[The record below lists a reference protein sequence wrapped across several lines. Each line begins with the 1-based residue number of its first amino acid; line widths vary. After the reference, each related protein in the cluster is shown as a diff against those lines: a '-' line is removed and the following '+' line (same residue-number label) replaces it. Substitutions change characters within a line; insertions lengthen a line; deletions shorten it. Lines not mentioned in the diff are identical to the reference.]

1 MFNIILLSSPIMKT
15 ISLIPSWAQHYEEF
29 WESVKIRNAWFIKLR
44 YSAVLM
50 LVAFL
55 TTTGLL
61 FRISFTPV
69 QFYAISSITLSI
81 FLYNIVLAR
90 LQKYIKYSDEGFNP
104 IHFSIIQ
111 MVLDLYALCLLVY
124 YSGGIESPLFLL
136 FIFHMVIGSMIL
148 PRLVIYSSACLVIL
162 VFSGIVFAEYL
173 GLIAHHSIA
182 GFLKDPFYNNIS
194 YISVILAVFAFVLI
208 ITVMLA
214 NEIANKLYKMEENL
228 LDSLDKLRAVEIE
241 KENYITGVV
250 HEIKT
255 PIAAVQSYLDL
266 ILGNYLGPVS
276 PKIEDKLKRTRSRS
290 DEAIQMINN
299 ILKISRLKILDDLGK
314 DELDIKRLVC
324 SAHEK
329 LKSQIE
335 TKGINFSLID
345 NRKIKRKVL
354 GDKFLL
360 EIGISNIISNAIKYV
375 DKCGKVVVTMADSP
389 NSVEIKVCDNGIGIP
404 SGESENIFQ
413 EFFRASNIK
422 HKGYE
427 GVGLGL
433 TVVKQIITKHNG
445 SIIVQSPSSLTS
457 ENHPGTCF
465 TITLPTI
472 NAPS

>member
-1 MFNIILLSSPIMKT
+1 MKMF
-15 ISLIPSWAQHYEEF
+15 SLIPSWAQHYEEF
-29 WESVKIRNAWFIKLR
+29 WDSVQVRNAWFIKLR

-50 LVAFL
+50 LVVFL

-61 FRISFTPV
+61 FKISFTPV

-81 FLYNIVLAR
+81 FIYNIILAI
-90 LQKYIKYSDEGFNP
+90 LQKHLKYSDEGFNP
-104 IHFSIIQ
+104 IHLSILQ

-124 YSGGIESPLFLL
+124 YTGSIESPLFLL

-148 PRLVIYSSACLVIL
+148 PRFIIYSSACLVIL
-162 VFSGIVFAEYL
+162 VFSSIVFAEYF
-173 GLIAHHSIA
+173 GLIPHHSVA
-182 GFLKDPFYNNIS
+182 GFLKFPFYNNFS
-194 YISVILAVFAFVLI
+194 FISVFLSVFAFVLI
-208 ITVMLA
+208 VTVMLA

-241 KENYITGVV
+241 KENYVTSVV

-276 PKIEDKLKRTRSRS
+276 TKIEEKLKRTRSRS

-299 ILKISRLKILDDLGK
+299 ILKISRLKLLDDLGK
-314 DELDIKRLVC
+314 DELDIKRLIC
-324 SAHEK
+324 SVHEK

-335 TKGINFSLID
+335 SKAIKFSLLD
-345 NRKIKRKVL
+345 NRINKRKVL

-360 EIGISNIISNAIKYV
+360 EIGFSNIISNAIKYV
-375 DKCGKVVVTMADSP
+375 DQCGTVVITMTDSQ
-389 NSVEIKVCDNGIGIP
+389 NDVEIKVCDNGIGIP
-404 SGESENIFQ
+404 VGENANIFD

-433 TVVKQIITKHNG
+433 TVVKQIITKHGGN
-445 SIIVQSPSSLTS
+445 ITVESPSSLANET
-457 ENHPGTCF
+457 HPGTCF
-465 TITLPTI
+465 IITLPVITSP
-472 NAPS
+472 A

>member
-1 MFNIILLSSPIMKT
+1 MFNIILLASQIMKT
-15 ISLIPSWAQHYEEF
+15 ISLIPSWAQHYDEF
-29 WESVKIRNAWFIKLR
+29 WESVKIRNTWFIKLR
-44 YSAVLM
+44 FSAVLM
-50 LVAFL
+50 LVVFL

-81 FLYNIVLAR
+81 FLYNIVLVR
-90 LQKYIKYSDEGFNP
+90 LRKYLKNSDEGFNP
-104 IHFSIIQ
+104 IHFSILQ

-148 PRLVIYSSACLVIL
+148 PRFVIFSSACLVIF
-162 VFSGIVFAEYL
+162 VFSAIVLAEYF

-182 GFLKDPFYNNIS
+182 GFLKFPIYNNFSFITVS
-194 YISVILAVFAFVLI
+194 LAVFAFVLI

-228 LDSLDKLRAVEIE
+228 LDSLDKLKAVEIE

-276 PKIEDKLKRTRSRS
+276 AKIEDKLKRTRSRS

-299 ILKISRLKILDDLGK
+299 ILKISRLKLLDDLGK

-329 LKSQIE
+329 LKTQIE
-335 TKGINFSLID
+335 SKGIKFSLID
-345 NRKIKRKVL
+345 IRINKRKVL

-360 EIGISNIISNAIKYV
+360 EIGFSNIISNAIKYV
-375 DKCGKVVVTMADSP
+375 DKCGKVNITMNDSL
-389 NSVEIKVCDNGIGIP
+389 NEVEIKICDNGVGIP
-404 SGESENIFQ
+404 PGENENIFE

-445 SIIVQSPSSLTS
+445 TITVQSPSPLAS

-465 TITLPTI
+465 IITLPTI
-472 NAPS
+472 RSSS

>member
-1 MFNIILLSSPIMKT
+1 MFNNNLLSSTLMKM

-29 WESVKIRNAWFIKLR
+29 WESVKVRNAWFIKLR

-81 FLYNIVLAR
+81 FIYNILLQR
-90 LQKYIKYSDEGFNP
+90 LQKYLKYSDEGFNP
-104 IHFSIIQ
+104 IHFSILQ
-111 MVLDLYALCLLVY
+111 MALDLYALCLLVY

-148 PRLVIYSSACLVIL
+148 PKFVIYSSVCLVIF
-162 VFSGIVFAEYL
+162 VFSAIVFAEYF

-182 GFLKDPFYNNIS
+182 GFLKFPFYNNFSFIAVFLS
-194 YISVILAVFAFVLI
+194 VFAFVLI

-266 ILGNYLGPVS
+266 ILGNYVGPVTA
-276 PKIEDKLKRTRSRS
+276 KIEEKLKRTRSRS

-299 ILKISRLKILDDLGK
+299 ILKISRLKLLDDLGK
-314 DELDIKRLVC
+314 DELDVKRLIC

-329 LKSQIE
+329 LKTQIE
-335 TKGINFSLID
+335 AKEIKFSLID
-345 NRKIKRKVL
+345 NRINKRKIL

-360 EIGISNIISNAIKYV
+360 EIGFSNIISNAIKYV
-375 DKCGKVVVTMADSP
+375 GKGGRVIITMDDSE
-389 NSVEIKVCDNGIGIP
+389 NGIEIKVCDNGVGIP
-404 SGESENIFQ
+404 PGENTHIFE
-413 EFFRASNIK
+413 EFYRGSNIK

-433 TVVKQIITKHNG
+433 TVVKQIITKHG
-445 SIIVQSPSSLTS
+445 GTIKVESPSSLAS
-457 ENHPGTCF
+457 ENNPGTCF
-465 TITLPTI
+465 IITLPVIT
-472 NAPS
+472 SLS

>member
-1 MFNIILLSSPIMKT
+1 MF
-15 ISLIPSWAQHYEEF
+15 SLIPSWAQHYEEF
-29 WESVKIRNAWFIKLR
+29 WDSVQVRNAWFIKLR

-50 LVAFL
+50 LVVFL

-61 FRISFTPV
+61 FKISFTPV

-81 FLYNIVLAR
+81 FIYNIILAI
-90 LQKYIKYSDEGFNP
+90 LQKHLKYSDEGFNP
-104 IHFSIIQ
+104 IHLSILQ

-124 YSGGIESPLFLL
+124 YTGGIESPLFLL

-148 PRLVIYSSACLVIL
+148 PRFIIYSSACLVIL
-162 VFSGIVFAEYL
+162 VFSSIVFAEYF

-182 GFLKDPFYNNIS
+182 GFLKFPFYNNFS
-194 YISVILAVFAFVLI
+194 FISVFLSVFAFVLI
-208 ITVMLA
+208 VTVMLA

-241 KENYITGVV
+241 KENYITSVV

-255 PIAAVQSYLDL
+255 PIAAVQSYLDI
-266 ILGNYLGPVS
+266 ILGNYLGPIS
-276 PKIEDKLKRTRSRS
+276 AKIEEKLKRTRSRS

-299 ILKISRLKILDDLGK
+299 ILKISRLKLLDDLGK

-335 TKGINFSLID
+335 SKAIKFSLLD
-345 NRKIKRKVL
+345 NRKNKRKVL

-360 EIGISNIISNAIKYV
+360 EIGFSNIISNAIKYV
-375 DKCGKVVVTMADSP
+375 DQCGIVVITMTDSQ
-389 NSVEIKVCDNGIGIP
+389 NGVEIKVCDNGIGIP
-404 SGESENIFQ
+404 AGENANIFD

-433 TVVKQIITKHNG
+433 TVVKQIITKHGGN
-445 SIIVQSPSSLTS
+445 ITVESPSSLANET
-457 ENHPGTCF
+457 HPGTCF
-465 TITLPTI
+465 IITLPVITSP
-472 NAPS
+472 A

>member
-1 MFNIILLSSPIMKT
+1 M
-15 ISLIPSWAQHYEEF
+15 ISLIPSWAQHFEEF
-29 WESVKIRNAWFIKLR
+29 WESVQVRNAWFIKLR
-44 YSAVLM
+44 FSAVIM
-50 LVAFL
+50 LAVFL
-55 TTTGLL
+55 ATTTLL
-61 FRISFTPV
+61 FKISFTSV

-81 FLYNIVLAR
+81 FIYNIILAR
-90 LQKYIKYSDEGFNP
+90 LQKHLKYSDEGFNP
-104 IHFSIIQ
+104 IHFSILQ

-148 PRLVIYSSACLVIL
+148 PRFVIYSSACLVIF
-162 VFSGIVFAEYL
+162 VFSAIVFAEYF

-182 GFLKDPFYNNIS
+182 GFLEFPFYNNLS
-194 YISVILAVFAFVLI
+194 YISVILSVFAFVLI

-228 LDSLDKLRAVEIE
+228 LDSLDKLKAVEIE

-276 PKIEDKLKRTRSRS
+276 ANIEEKLKRTRSRS

-299 ILKISRLKILDDLGK
+299 ILKISRLKLLDDLGK
-314 DELDIKRLVC
+314 DELDIKRLIC

-329 LKSQIE
+329 LKTQIE
-335 TKGINFSLID
+335 TKQIKLSLVD
-345 NRKIKRKVL
+345 NRVNKGKVL

-360 EIGISNIISNAIKYV
+360 EIGFSNIISNAIKYV
-375 DKCGKVVVTMADSP
+375 DKNGKIIITLDDSQ
-389 NSVEIKVCDNGIGIP
+389 NEVIIKVCDNGVGIP
-404 SGESENIFQ
+404 PEEKKNIFQ

-433 TVVKQIITKHNG
+433 TVVKQIITKHQGN
-445 SIIVQSPSSLTS
+445 ITFQSPSTLAS

-465 TITLPTI
+465 IITLPVIT
-472 NAPS
+472 S

>member
-1 MFNIILLSSPIMKT
+1 MFKIILLSSPIMKM
-15 ISLIPSWAQHYEEF
+15 ISLIPSWAQHFEEF

-44 YSAVLM
+44 YSAVIM

-90 LQKYIKYSDEGFNP
+90 LQKYLKYSDEGFNP

-111 MVLDLYALCLLVY
+111 MVLDLYVLCLLVY

-136 FIFHMVIGSMIL
+136 VIGSMIL
-148 PRLVIYSSACLVIL
+148 PRFVIYSSACLVIL
-162 VFSGIVFAEYL
+162 VFSGIVFAEYF

-182 GFLKDPFYNNIS
+182 GFLKDPFYNNLS

-214 NEIANKLYKMEENL
+214 NVIANKLYKMEDDL

-276 PKIEDKLKRTRSRS
+276 SKIENKLKRTRSRS

-314 DELDIKRLVC
+314 DELDIKRLIC

-329 LKSQIE
+329 LKTQIE
-335 TKGINFSLID
+335 SKGIIFFLLD
-345 NRKIKRKVL
+345 NRTNKRKVL
-354 GDKFLL
+354 GDRFLL
-360 EIGISNIISNAIKYV
+360 EIGFSNIISNAIKYV
-375 DKCGKVVVTMADSP
+375 DKSGKIVISMADSQ
-389 NSVEIKVCDNGIGIP
+389 NGIEIKVCDNGVGIP

-433 TVVKQIITKHNG
+433 TVVKQIITKHGGN
-445 SIIVQSPSSLTS
+445 ITVQSPSSLAY

-465 TITLPTI
+465 IITLPVIIT
-472 NAPS
+472 PS

>member
-1 MFNIILLSSPIMKT
+1 MFINNLLSSPIMKM

-29 WESVKIRNAWFIKLR
+29 WETVKVRNAWFIKLR
-44 YSAVLM
+44 FSAVLM
-50 LVAFL
+50 LVVFL
-55 TTTGLL
+55 TTAGLL
-61 FRISFTPV
+61 FKISFTPV
-69 QFYAISSITLSI
+69 QFYAISSITFII
-81 FLYNIVLAR
+81 FLYNILLTR
-90 LQKYIKYSDEGFNP
+90 LQKYLKYSDEGFNP

-111 MVLDLYALCLLVY
+111 MALDLYALCLLVY

-136 FIFHMVIGSMIL
+136 FIFHMVIGSMVL
-148 PRLVIYSSACLVIL
+148 PRFVIYSSACLVIF
-162 VFSGIVFAEYL
+162 VFSAIVFAEYS

-182 GFLKDPFYNNIS
+182 GFLEYPFYNNLS

-214 NEIANKLYKMEENL
+214 NEIANKFYKMEENL

-241 KENYITGVV
+241 KENYITSVV

-276 PKIEDKLKRTRSRS
+276 SKIENKLKRTRSRS

-299 ILKISRLKILDDLGK
+299 ILRISRLKILDDLGK
-314 DELDIKRLVC
+314 DELDIKRIIC

-329 LKSQIE
+329 LKTHIE
-335 TKGINFSLID
+335 TKEIKFSLID
-345 NRKIKRKVL
+345 NRINKRKVL

-360 EIGISNIISNAIKYV
+360 EIGFSNVISNAIKYV
-375 DKCGKVVVTMADSP
+375 DKGGKVIVTMDDSQDGI
-389 NSVEIKVCDNGIGIP
+389 EIKVCDNGVGIP
-404 SGESENIFQ
+404 AGENENIFQ

-433 TVVKQIITKHNG
+433 TVVKQIITKHG
-445 SIIVQSPSSLTS
+445 GTIKVESPSTLAS

-465 TITLPTI
+465 IITLPVI
-472 NAPS
+472 

>member
-1 MFNIILLSSPIMKT
+1 
-15 ISLIPSWAQHYEEF
+15 
-29 WESVKIRNAWFIKLR
+29 
-44 YSAVLM
+44 
-50 LVAFL
+50 
-55 TTTGLL
+55 
-61 FRISFTPV
+61 
-69 QFYAISSITLSI
+69 
-81 FLYNIVLAR
+81 
-90 LQKYIKYSDEGFNP
+90 
-104 IHFSIIQ
+104 
-111 MVLDLYALCLLVY
+111 
-124 YSGGIESPLFLL
+124 
-136 FIFHMVIGSMIL
+136 MVIGSMIL
-148 PRLVIYSSACLVIL
+148 PRFVIYSSACLVIF
-162 VFSGIVFAEYL
+162 VFSAIVFAEYF

-182 GFLKDPFYNNIS
+182 GFLKDPFYNNFS
-194 YISVILAVFAFVLI
+194 YISAILSVFAFVLI
-208 ITVMLA
+208 VTVMLA

-335 TKGINFSLID
+335 TKGIYFSLVD
-345 NRKIKRKVL
+345 NRKNKGKVL

-360 EIGISNIISNAIKYV
+360 EIGFSNIISNAIKYV
-375 DKCGKVVVTMADSP
+375 DKSGKIVITMADSLIG
-389 NSVEIKVCDNGIGIP
+389 VEIKVCDNGVGIP

-433 TVVKQIITKHNG
+433 TVVKQIITKHSG
-445 SIIVQSPSSLTS
+445 TITVQSPSSLAS

-465 TITLPTI
+465 IITLPVI
-472 NAPS
+472 NIPS

>member
-1 MFNIILLSSPIMKT
+1 MFNINLLSSSIMKT

-44 YSAVLM
+44 YYAVLM

-81 FLYNIVLAR
+81 FLYNIVLVR
-90 LQKYIKYSDEGFNP
+90 LQKFLKDSDEGFNP
-104 IHFSIIQ
+104 IHFSILQ

-148 PRLVIYSSACLVIL
+148 PRFVIFSSACLVIF
-162 VFSGIVFAEYL
+162 VFSAIVFAEYF
-173 GLIAHHSIA
+173 GLIPHHPIA
-182 GFLKDPFYNNIS
+182 GFLKFPFYNNFS
-194 YISVILAVFAFVLI
+194 FISVSLAVFAFVLI

-228 LDSLDKLRAVEIE
+228 LDSLDKLKAVEIE

-276 PKIEDKLKRTRSRS
+276 AKIEDKLKRTRSRS

-299 ILKISRLKILDDLGK
+299 ILKISRLKLLDDLGK
-314 DELDIKRLVC
+314 DELDIKRIIC

-329 LKSQIE
+329 LKTQIE
-335 TKGINFSLID
+335 SKGIKFSLLD
-345 NRKIKRKVL
+345 NRINKRKVL

-360 EIGISNIISNAIKYV
+360 EIGFSNIISNAIKYV
-375 DKCGKVVVTMADSP
+375 DQGGKVTISMDDVP
-389 NSVEIKVCDNGIGIP
+389 NGIEITVFDNGVGIP
-404 SGESENIFQ
+404 PGENENIFQ

-445 SIIVQSPSSLTS
+445 TITVQSPSSLAC

-465 TITLPTI
+465 IITLPVIAT
-472 NAPS
+472 PS

>member
-1 MFNIILLSSPIMKT
+1 MFKIILLSSPIMKM

-44 YSAVLM
+44 YSAVIM

-69 QFYAISSITLSI
+69 QFYAISSITVSI
-81 FLYNIVLAR
+81 FLDSIVLAR
-90 LQKYIKYSDEGFNP
+90 LQKSLKYSDEGFNP

-111 MVLDLYALCLLVY
+111 MVLDLYVLCLLVY

-148 PRLVIYSSACLVIL
+148 PKFVIYSSACLVIF
-162 VFSGIVFAEYL
+162 VFSAIVLAEHF
-173 GLIAHHSIA
+173 GLIVHHGIA
-182 GFLKDPFYNNIS
+182 GFLKYPFYNNLSFICVS
-194 YISVILAVFAFVLI
+194 LAVFAFVLVV
-208 ITVMLA
+208 TVMLA
-214 NEIANKLYKMEENL
+214 NEIATKLYKMEENL
-228 LDSLDKLRAVEIE
+228 LDSLDKLKAAEIE

-266 ILGNYLGPVS
+266 ILGKFLGPVS
-276 PKIEDKLKRTRSRS
+276 AKVEDKLKRTRSRS

-314 DELDIKRLVC
+314 DELDIKRLIC

-329 LKSQIE
+329 LKTQIE
-335 TKGINFSLID
+335 SKEIKFSLVD
-345 NRKIKRKVL
+345 NRKNKRKVL

-360 EIGISNIISNAIKYV
+360 EIGFSNIISNAIKYV
-375 DKCGKVVVTMADSP
+375 GKGGRVIITMDDSE
-389 NSVEIKVCDNGIGIP
+389 NGIEIKVCDNGVGIP
-404 SGESENIFQ
+404 PGENTHIFE
-413 EFFRASNIK
+413 EFYRGLNIK

-433 TVVKQIITKHNG
+433 
-445 SIIVQSPSSLTS
+445 
-457 ENHPGTCF
+457 
-465 TITLPTI
+465 
-472 NAPS
+472 

>member
-1 MFNIILLSSPIMKT
+1 
-15 ISLIPSWAQHYEEF
+15 
-29 WESVKIRNAWFIKLR
+29 
-44 YSAVLM
+44 
-50 LVAFL
+50 
-55 TTTGLL
+55 
-61 FRISFTPV
+61 
-69 QFYAISSITLSI
+69 
-81 FLYNIVLAR
+81 
-90 LQKYIKYSDEGFNP
+90 
-104 IHFSIIQ
+104 

-148 PRLVIYSSACLVIL
+148 PRFVIFSSACLVIF
-162 VFSGIVFAEYL
+162 VFSAIVFAEYF
-173 GLIAHHSIA
+173 GVIAHHPIA
-182 GFLKDPFYNNIS
+182 GFLKFPFYNNFS
-194 YISVILAVFAFVLI
+194 FISVSLAVFAFVLI

-228 LDSLDKLRAVEIE
+228 LDSLDKLKTVEIE

-276 PKIEDKLKRTRSRS
+276 AKIEDKLKRTRSRS

-299 ILKISRLKILDDLGK
+299 ILKISRLKLLDDLGK
-314 DELDIKRLVC
+314 DELDIKRLIC

-329 LKSQIE
+329 LKTQIE
-335 TKGINFSLID
+335 TKGIKFSLID
-345 NRKIKRKVL
+345 NRINKSKVL

-360 EIGISNIISNAIKYV
+360 EIGFSNIISNAIKYV
-375 DKCGKVVVTMADSP
+375 DQGGKVTISMDDAP
-389 NSVEIKVCDNGIGIP
+389 NGIEITVFDNGVGIP
-404 SGESENIFQ
+404 PGENENIFQ

-445 SIIVQSPSSLTS
+445 TITVQSPSSLAC

-465 TITLPTI
+465 IITLPVIAT
-472 NAPS
+472 PS

>member
-1 MFNIILLSSPIMKT
+1 
-15 ISLIPSWAQHYEEF
+15 
-29 WESVKIRNAWFIKLR
+29 
-44 YSAVLM
+44 
-50 LVAFL
+50 
-55 TTTGLL
+55 
-61 FRISFTPV
+61 
-69 QFYAISSITLSI
+69 
-81 FLYNIVLAR
+81 
-90 LQKYIKYSDEGFNP
+90 
-104 IHFSIIQ
+104 
-111 MVLDLYALCLLVY
+111 
-124 YSGGIESPLFLL
+124 
-136 FIFHMVIGSMIL
+136 L
-148 PRLVIYSSACLVIL
+148 PRHVIYSSACLVIL
-162 VFSGIVFAEYL
+162 VFAGMVFAEYL
-173 GLIAHHSIA
+173 GLILHHSIA

-266 ILGNYLGPVS
+266 ILGNYLGPIS

-314 DELDIKRLVC
+314 DELDIKRLIC

-335 TKGINFSLID
+335 TKGINFSLVDKRITKG
-345 NRKIKRKVL
+345 KIL

-375 DKCGKVVVTMADSP
+375 DKCGKVVITISDTP
-389 NSVEIKVCDNGIGIP
+389 NGVEIQICDNGVGIP

-445 SIIVQSPSSLTS
+445 TITVQSPSPLATS
-457 ENHPGTCF
+457 NHPGTCF
-465 TITLPTI
+465 TITLPI
-472 NAPS
+472 IHPPS